1 MDGWLVYTGAQY
13 SVWIYT
19 VVLILDTFIV
29 IKVVL
34 KNRLKKEVNELF
46 RLSYSLTMAERI

>member
-1 MDGWLVYTGAQY
+1 
-13 SVWIYT
+13 

-46 RLSYSLTMAERI
+46 RLSYSLTMAERIILDKLWDISTFRLDIIV